1 MESRK
6 IVGRVTL
13 EETNEIRTLFERKNA
28 LAELA
33 KIISAD
39 NTQLYEKLIKDVGET
54 GTKFQSWWD
63 AKSKHYGWE
72 SHPNGNWEVNF
83 ETGDITLII
92 KD

>member
-6 IVGRVTL
+6 IVGCVSP
-13 EETNEIRTLFERKNA
+13 EEVKEIQRLFERKNA

-33 KIISAD
+33 KIINAD

-63 AKSKHYGWE
+63 SKSKQYDWE

-83 ETGDITLII
+83 QTGDITLII
-92 KD
+92 SE

>member
-6 IVGRVTL
+6 IVGRVSP
-13 EETNEIRTLFERKNA
+13 EEVKEIQSLFERKNA

-33 KIISAD
+33 KIINAD

-63 AKSKHYGWE
+63 SKSKQYGWE
-72 SHPNGNWEVNF
+72 SHTNGNWEVNF
-83 ETGDITLII
+83 QTGDITLII
-92 KD
+92 SE

>member
-6 IVGRVTL
+6 IVGRVSP
-13 EETNEIRTLFERKNA
+13 EEVKEIQRLFERKNA

-33 KIISAD
+33 KIINAD

-63 AKSKHYGWE
+63 SKSKQYGWE

-83 ETGDITLII
+83 QTGEITLII
-92 KD
+92 SE

>member
-6 IVGRVTL
+6 IVGRVSP
-13 EETNEIRTLFERKNA
+13 EEVKEIQRLFERKNA

-33 KIISAD
+33 KIINAG

-63 AKSKHYGWE
+63 SKSKQYGWE
-72 SHPNGNWEVNF
+72 SHPNGNWEVNLQ
-83 ETGDITLII
+83 TGDITLII
-92 KD
+92 SE